1 MIHVDEKFVVVTGR
15 PNVGKSSIIREV
27 MGLDVVIGKRP
38 GTTKR
43 VSQYPLSDGLILV
56 DMPGFGKMMGMSKHF
71 GERVNK
77 KIVGFLESNAQSI
90 AVAIHVLDI
99 STFLE
104 ISQRL
109 EKKGFISVDVEMVQF
124 LTKTLGEYPIVVA
137 NKIDKVN
144 NNDLE
149 DNLKAFTHA
158 VHTGDPQS
166 SPEPVYLVS
175 AKTKEGI
182 GALKNAI
189 HIRLVSKGY
198 KTPFKACRIIKK

>member
-1 MIHVDEKFVVVTGR
+1 VIHVDEKFVVVTGR

-27 MGLDVVIGKRP
+27 MGVDVVIGKRP

-56 DMPGFGKMMGMSKHF
+56 DMPGFGKMMGMSKRF
-71 GERVNK
+71 GEKVNK

-90 AVAIHVLDI
+90 ALAVHVLDI

-109 EKKGFISVDVEMVQF
+109 EKKGFISVDVEMAQF
-124 LTKTLGEYPIVVA
+124 LAKILGEYPIVVA

-144 NNDLE
+144 QNDLE
-149 DNLKAFTHA
+149 DSLKAFTHE
-158 VHTGDPQS
+158 VHSGDPQTYLKQ
-166 SPEPVYLVS
+166 VYLVS

-182 GALKNAI
+182 GALKDAI
-189 HIRLVSKGY
+189 HKRLVEKGY
-198 KTPFKACRIIKK
+198 KTPFKAYRITKK